1 MANKLLAK
9 FSKIKEN
16 REPSVHDSPKTAAIL
31 LAPSLILMAIII
43 FYPLVRAFILSF
55 YNYNLTQPN
64 NITFA
69 FFDNFKTMLHDELFW
84 KVCKNTVIFTF
95 STVAISL
102 LLGLIIAIAFDQ
114 LPKRYAG
121 YRGVILVPWV
131 IPGIVVGYLF
141 MYMFDVE
148 VGIINFF
155 LQRLN
160 IIEEYLPWLMQE
172 KLAMVAVIVAHIW
185 NQTPFYILM
194 ITAGLKAIPRDVQ
207 EAAYV
212 EGATRWQ
219 EFRHVTLPFLKGIL
233 VISSLLMVIRNIN
246 NFPIIFTMTGGGP
259 AYATTTSAI
268 HIYKLAF
275 EQYDLGYASA
285 VGVIWVFALIALS
298 IAYIKSL
305 QKDF

>member
-1 MANKLLAK
+1 MAKLLKIK
-9 FSKIKEN
+9 FNKEN

-31 LAPSLILMAIII
+31 LAPALLLMTFII
-43 FYPLVRAFILSF
+43 FYPLIRAFILAF
-55 YNYNLTQPN
+55 YNLNLTQPN
-64 NITFA
+64 NTAFVFLENFRIMFRDETFWVV
-69 FFDNFKTMLHDELFW
+69 F
-84 KVCKNTVIFTF
+84 KNTFIFTF
-95 STVAISL
+95 TTVSISL
-102 LLGLIIAIAFDQ
+102 LLGLIIAIVFDQ
-114 LPKRYAG
+114 LPKKYAG
-121 YRGVILVPWV
+121 YRGIILVPWV

-155 LQRLN
+155 LQKIH
-160 IIEEYLPWLMQE
+160 IIENYLPWLMRD
-172 KLAMVAVIVAHIW
+172 KLAMASIIIAHIW
-185 NQTPFYILM
+185 NQTPFFILM

-212 EGATRWQ
+212 EGASRWQ

-259 AYATTTSAI
+259 ANATTTAAVY
-268 HIYKLAF
+268 IYKIAF
-275 EQYDLGYASA
+275 EQYQLGYASA
-285 VGVIWVFALIALS
+285 VGVIWVFALLALS